1 MNRLL
6 GVRQFIGLS
15 LGALLGLTYGGVS
28 QFINVVILPGVP
40 FYQPPLGAWGNLI
53 VLTTIAAI
61 LGYLVAVPVSSA
73 IGSVLVSGVLALIA
87 MFANITTM
95 KFEASA
101 WFAIVIGAVFFAVPI
116 FGLLVPVFG
125 IFRWAVNKVESRF
138 EPLGWRIGAPFALLL
153 VVGGIAAIS
162 LLPDEGRLVL
172 TRMNDLLQTGM
183 ASSNAAALPK
193 PLQSE
198 LVDDFPGNAQGAYT
212 LEWRVQDLN
221 RYAIPRFSIDPRF
234 ESGAIARF
242 DNGYTVV
249 CIFPTMT
256 SEPSCKGF

>member
-1 MNRLL
+1 MNRLF
-6 GVRQFIGLS
+6 GFRQFLGLF
-15 LGALLGLTYGGVS
+15 LGALLGLTYGAVS
-28 QFINVVILPGVP
+28 QFINSVVLPGVP
-40 FYQPPLGAWGNLI
+40 LYQPPLGAWGNLI
-53 VLTTIAAI
+53 LLTAVGAI
-61 LGYLVAVPVSSA
+61 LGWGVAIPVSSGLA
-73 IGSVLVSGVLALIA
+73 IILVSGSLALIA
-87 MFANITTM
+87 MFANATQM
-95 KFEASA
+95 KFESGA
-101 WFAIVIGAVFFAVPI
+101 WFTIFISAVFFAVPI

-125 IFRWAVNKVESRF
+125 LYRWAVNKAESRY
-138 EPLGWRIGAPFALLL
+138 EPMGWRIGAPLLLL
-153 VVGGIAAIS
+153 VVAGAIAAIS

-172 TRMNDLLQTGM
+172 SRMNGLLQSGM
-183 ASSNAAALPK
+183 ASANAAALPQ

-198 LVDDFPGNAQGAYT
+198 LVQDFPNSARGPYT

-221 RYAIPRFSIDPRF
+221 RYAIPRPSIDPRF